1 MRAKWRSI
9 PGPRR
14 SPASRGPSV
23 LATDNPGS
31 LGGDAYRRADLRA
44 AEQLAVVPP
53 LLPAQVQSHGPLPF
67 TAEATPVE
75 HKFLVGLT
83 VVATPFAE
91 PHNPLIAS
99 WAEQLA
105 VKPPFDPA
113 QVQAKGPEPVTAD
126 AEPAL
131 HRLVVGAF
139 VTSVPFAEPQAPLI
153 SS

>member
-1 MRAKWRSI
+1 MLIAEPFYGR
-9 PGPRR
+9 
-14 SPASRGPSV
+14 
-23 LATDNPGS
+23 
-31 LGGDAYRRADLRA
+31 

-53 LLPAQVQSHGPLPF
+53 LLPAHVQSHGPIPF
-67 TAEATPVE
+67 TVEAVPTE

-91 PHNPLIAS
+91 PHNPLTPS
-99 WAEQLA
+99 RAEQLA
-105 VKPPFDPA
+105 VEPPLDPA
-113 QVQAKGPEPVTAD
+113 QVQEKGPEPKGPEPVTAE

-131 HRLVVGAF
+131 HRLVVGPF